1 MATTKKE
8 EPKKERTTEEEV
20 KSLRSEM
27 DAITFKNKQ
36 AEDIAAMNAGKKK
49 LKDKLAS
56 NRQRRVASSGSVLG
70 LGKLGGLSTL
80 QSKYKSK

>member
-27 DAITFKNKQ
+27 DALTFKNKQ

-56 NRQRRVASSGSVLG
+56 NRQRRVASSGRVSG
-70 LGKLGGLSTL
+70 LGKLSGLNTF
-80 QSKYKSK
+80 KTK

>member
-8 EPKKERTTEEEV
+8 QPTTEQEV
-20 KSLRSEM
+20 KSLRSEL

-36 AEDIAAMNAGKKK
+36 AQDIAAMNEGKRK

-56 NRQRRVASSGSVLG
+56 NRQRRVASSGRVSG
-70 LGKLGGLSTL
+70 LGKLSGLANF
-80 QSKYKSK
+80 KSK

>member
-8 EPKKERTTEEEV
+8 ELKKERTTEEEV

-56 NRQRRVASSGSVLG
+56 NRQRRTSSSGSVLG

>member
-8 EPKKERTTEEEV
+8 EPTTEQEV
-20 KSLRSEM
+20 KSLRSEL

-36 AEDIAAMNAGKKK
+36 AQDIAAMNAGKER

-56 NRQRRVASSGSVLG
+56 NRRRRVASSDRVSG
-70 LGKLGGLSTL
+70 LGKLSGLANF
-80 QSKYKSK
+80 KSK

>member
-1 MATTKKE
+1 MATTKKAE
-8 EPKKERTTEEEV
+8 AKKEKTTEEEV
-20 KSLRSEM
+20 KSLRSEL

-56 NRQRRVASSGSVLG
+56 NRQRRTSSSGRVLG
-70 LGKLGGLSTL
+70 LGGLGGLSTL

>member
-27 DAITFKNKQ
+27 DALTFKNKQ
-36 AEDIAAMNAGKKK
+36 AEDIAAMNEGKRK
-49 LKDKLAS
+49 LKDRLAS
-56 NRQRRVASSGSVLG
+56 NRQRRVASSGRVLG
-70 LGKLGGLSTL
+70 LGKLGGLANF
-80 QSKYKSK
+80 KNK